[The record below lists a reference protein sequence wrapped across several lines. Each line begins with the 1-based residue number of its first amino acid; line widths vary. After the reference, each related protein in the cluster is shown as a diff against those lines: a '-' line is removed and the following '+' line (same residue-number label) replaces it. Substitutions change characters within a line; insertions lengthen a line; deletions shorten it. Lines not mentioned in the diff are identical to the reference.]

1 MTVEVTQLSWRE
13 QKRARL
19 RLDLMRAAVDLI
31 TEHGFDGTTV
41 EQIAARAGT
50 SAATF
55 FRYFKVKEDVLFGDT
70 AERLQALRARLAQ
83 SDRASDPVLVIEAA
97 MAEQLMNFANFEDEH
112 LERACL
118 EIWASEA
125 GPRRRYMEIVVEWEG
140 VLADHLAERW
150 SLPATHSRCRLTA
163 MVVIAVI
170 RDALEAGA
178 AGRDAARA
186 AIERGYATVNAGLL
200 VRNIDSHSHNP

>member
-1 MTVEVTQLSWRE
+1 MTQLSWRQ

-31 TEHGFDGTTV
+31 KEHGFDGTTV

-50 SAATF
+50 SPATF

-70 AERLQALRARLAQ
+70 AERLQALRERLAAA
-83 SDRASDPVLVIEAA
+83 DRSLNPVLVIEQA
-97 MAEQLMNFANFEDEH
+97 MAEQLMNFASFEDEH
-112 LERACL
+112 IERECL
-118 EIWASEA
+118 EIWATEP
-125 GPRRRYMEIVVEWEG
+125 GPRRRYMEIVVEWEA
-140 VLADHLAERW
+140 VLADYLADRW
-150 SLPATHSRCRLTA
+150 GIRATDSRCRLTA
-163 MVVIAVI
+163 MVVITVI

-178 AGRDAARA
+178 AGKDAARE

-200 VRNIDSHSHNP
+200 APLPE